1 MTLTPSLA
9 KQAEDA
15 LIYAK
20 GAKARHAKSADKFKT
35 AQLLVARALKEE
47 NRKNGKHYE
56 RWVDRA
62 LQGNCK

>member
-1 MTLTPSLA
+1 MHTPSIA
-9 KQAEDA
+9 KQAADA

-35 AQLLVARALKEE
+35 AQLLVARALVHEL
-47 NRKNGKHYE
+47 RKDGHHIE

-62 LQGNCK
+62 LQGRGK